1 LPGIGPEARAAAEGG
16 DALTNAMR
24 QLELPLPHTPQPPR
38 GFQAWH
44 GSPDPNLDRISNRHA
59 VEARGATFHAS
70 NPDVAELFTAPRE
83 YGEPVWGAPPGK
95 VYQTQLDPRY
105 PFEVPSHDAQ
115 KFIDDPAHQQRII
128 DEARRKGHDMI
139 IARNVKEGFGGEAI
153 PTDVYAALRDEIIKM
168 RR

>member
-1 LPGIGPEARAAAEGG
+1 
-16 DALTNAMR
+16 M
-24 QLELPLPHTPQPPR
+24 
-38 GFQAWH
+38 
-44 GSPDPNLDRISNRHA
+44 
-59 VEARGATFHAS
+59 
-70 NPDVAELFTAPRE
+70 FTTPRE
-83 YGEPVWGAPPGK
+83 YGEPVWDAPPGK